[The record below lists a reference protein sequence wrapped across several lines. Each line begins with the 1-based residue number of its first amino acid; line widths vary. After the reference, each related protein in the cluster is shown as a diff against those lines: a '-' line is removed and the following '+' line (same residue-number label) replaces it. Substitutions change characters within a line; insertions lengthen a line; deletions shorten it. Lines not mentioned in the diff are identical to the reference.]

1 MSETIRGSGKW
12 RLKWDFQAKK
22 WRWNYLGLIL
32 ASAFRL
38 EMVTELQNMTAQP
51 GWNTWLSVFST
62 LGFRVECSQWALL
75 SSRFP
80 QSQSQHPSSAMKVL
94 VMKDRFLILFF
105 LLLLLCCL
113 RMCWGLMGLLWAINN
128 PGWARWQGES
138 GLYQLWCHPL
148 VQAWLLYNFPMYAI
162 SPESSAS
169 SQRIHG
175 QSGEGSS
182 VLWLCRQGL
191 SCTRAAACKA
201 AICFAWISLPREC
214 FKPSQGDLN

>member
-1 MSETIRGSGKW
+1 MQLSLKNNNNTKRGEGLKTKHTPGCVLAFWLGMSETIRGSGKR

-94 VMKDRFLILFF
+94 VMKGRFLILFL
-105 LLLLLCCL
+105 LLLLLCRL
-113 RMCWGLMGLLWAINN
+113 RICWGLMGLLWAINN
-128 PGWARWQGES
+128 QGWAG
-138 GLYQLWCHPL
+138 
-148 VQAWLLYNFPMYAI
+148 
-162 SPESSAS
+162 
-169 SQRIHG
+169 
-175 QSGEGSS
+175 
-182 VLWLCRQGL
+182 
-191 SCTRAAACKA
+191 
-201 AICFAWISLPREC
+201 
-214 FKPSQGDLN
+214 SQGDKWSVPAVMPSAGPGVALV